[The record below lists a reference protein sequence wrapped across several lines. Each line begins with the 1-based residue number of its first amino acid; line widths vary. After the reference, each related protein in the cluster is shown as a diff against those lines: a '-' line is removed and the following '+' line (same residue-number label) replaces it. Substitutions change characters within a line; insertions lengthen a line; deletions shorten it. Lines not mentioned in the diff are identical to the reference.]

1 MSMQPRL
8 PICWPCGLQMRP
20 EKNGVAVI
28 EMAYFGPAA
37 IWMSDLW
44 KCPEC
49 GVEIVS
55 GFGNRPFSE
64 HYQPDFAR
72 HLADAVASGWSREV
86 WINPTEKAQ
95 YGREAVTA

>member
-1 MSMQPRL
+1 
-8 PICWPCGLQMRP
+8 MRP

-28 EMAYFGPAA
+28 EMACFGPAA
-37 IWMSDLW
+37 IWMADLW

-49 GVEIVS
+49 GVEIVQ
-55 GFGNRPFSE
+55 GLANTRHAA

-72 HLADAVASGWSREV
+72 LLSEAVASGWSREV

-95 YGREAVTA
+95 YWQEATR